1 MRVITF
7 PSLFIFSA
15 LSSLAMAGKRRPLKN
30 TVIVSYKTGFYTNR
44 IFQKLILFL
53 TNISKSFSI
62 ALQHDTD
69 YVKDTGINNE
79 INLNVLYQA
88 IQGFQFISE
97 GCKAPNQ
104 TLVTGVRYGNIKA
117 I

>member
-7 PSLFIFSA
+7 PSLFISSV
-15 LSSLAMAGKRRPLKN
+15 LSSLAMAGKGRSLKN
-30 TVIVSYKTGFYTNR
+30 TVIVSYNTGFYTNR
-44 IFQKLILFL
+44 IFQKLIPFL

-62 ALQHDTD
+62 ALQHHTD
-69 YVKDTGINNE
+69 YVKDTEINNE

-88 IQGFQFISE
+88 TQAFHFISE

-104 TLVTGVRYGNIKA
+104 TLVTGVRYGNIKS